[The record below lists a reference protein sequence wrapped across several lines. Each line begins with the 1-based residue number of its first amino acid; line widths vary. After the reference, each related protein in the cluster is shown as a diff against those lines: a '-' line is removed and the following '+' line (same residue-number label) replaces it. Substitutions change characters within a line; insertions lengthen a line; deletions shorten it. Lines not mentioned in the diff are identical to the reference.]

1 MAVSESYVLHV
12 TKACNCACRYCYE
25 QDKTSTYTWEE
36 VKATF
41 EDIVNNRTSDEV
53 HIEFLGG
60 EPMMAW
66 DYIKGILDHSLDYPN
81 ISFSFTITNN
91 GTIVND
97 ELIAY
102 LKDDR
107 FNIRYAISE
116 DGNKWSNQLRV
127 FKSGKNTF
135 DVVMKNIDRL
145 LAEGLVDKIGV
156 HITTH
161 IYNIAY
167 FSDSVDFLY
176 KKGIR
181 EIDTG
186 TVEGFISELDP
197 EYMDRFIK
205 EHQIVS
211 DRIKEGMYPGLSM
224 GMFSWVKPKE
234 DVRTYVRDK
243 TGKVIAESYGRAGE
257 DFTYKYPENEGYTIT
272 RCDNSTTISNQIYYI
287 RSTVYKNHHKNIGD
301 FETCE
306 FRYVFDDEE

>member
-1 MAVSESYVLHV
+1 MVAETYVLHV
-12 TKACNCACRYCYE
+12 TKECNCACRYCYE
-25 QDKTSTYTWEE
+25 QDKTSKYTWEE
-36 VKATF
+36 VKDTF
-41 EDIVNNRTSDEV
+41 DNIIKNRTSNEI

-66 DYIKGILDHSLDYPN
+66 NYIKGILDYSKTFPEIN
-81 ISFSFTITNN
+81 FSFTITNN

-102 LKDDR
+102 LKDPELR
-107 FNIRYAISE
+107 LRYAISE

-135 DVVMKNIDRL
+135 DKVMENIDIL
-145 LAEGLVDKIGV
+145 LAEGLVHKIGI

-176 KKGIR
+176 NKGIR

-186 TVEGFISELDP
+186 TVEGLWECEGLDP
-197 EYMDRFIK
+197 DYIERFIL
-205 EHQIVS
+205 EHKIVS
-211 DRIKEGMYPGLSM
+211 DRIKEGKYPGLSM

-234 DVRTYVRDK
+234 DVRTYVRDRN
-243 TGKVIAESYGRAGE
+243 GKLVAESYGRAGE
-257 DFTYKYPENEGYTIT
+257 DFTYKYPESEGYQII
-272 RCDNSTTISNQIYYI
+272 RCDNQTQISKDIYYI
-287 RSTVYKNHHKNIGD
+287 RSTVYKNHHINIGD
-301 FETCE
+301 FDRCE
-306 FRYVFDDEE
+306 YRHVFDE

>member
-1 MAVSESYVLHV
+1 MVSETYVLHV
-12 TKACNCACRYCYE
+12 TKLCNCACRYCYE
-25 QDKTSTYTWEE
+25 GDKTSTYTWEE
-36 VKATF
+36 VKSTF
-41 EDIVNNRTSDEV
+41 NDIINNRTSNEI

-66 DYIKGILDHSLDYPN
+66 DYIKGILDYSKTFPEIN
-81 ISFSFTITNN
+81 FSFTITNN
-91 GTIVND
+91 GTIIND

-102 LKDDR
+102 LKNPE
-107 FNIRYAISE
+107 FNLRYAISE
-116 DGNKWSNQLRV
+116 DGNKWSNQMRL
-127 FKSGKNTF
+127 FKNGMNTF
-135 DVVMKNIDRL
+135 DKVMENIDIL

-186 TVEGFISELDP
+186 TVEGIIPDLEDDYI
-197 EYMDRFIK
+197 ERFII
-205 EHQIVS
+205 EHGIVS

-224 GMFSWVKPKE
+224 GLFSWVKPKE

-243 TGKVIAESYGRAGE
+243 NGKLIAESYGRAGE
-257 DFTYKYPENEGYTIT
+257 DFTYKYPESEGYQII
-272 RCDNSTTISNQIYYI
+272 RCDNTTELSRKIYYI
-287 RSTVYKNHHKNIGD
+287 RSTVYRNHHINIGD
-301 FETCE
+301 FDTCE
-306 FRYVFDDEE
+306 YRHVFDE